1 MRQFARICVNLPD
14 DGKLANKLESLL
26 NTEVSIKNTSKST
39 SASQS
44 FGNDRSRQ
52 DYETVDPGVIAQPDF
67 KYLTVAEKI
76 GRIEDYHKLK

>member
-14 DGKLANKLESLL
+14 DGKLAYKLESLL

-44 FGNDRSRQ
+44 FGNDRSLQ

>member
-14 DGKLANKLESLL
+14 DGKVANKLESLL
-26 NTEVSIKNTSKST
+26 NTEVAIKNTSKST

-44 FGNDRSRQ
+44 LENDKPLQ

-76 GRIEDYHKLK
+76 GKIEDYHKLN